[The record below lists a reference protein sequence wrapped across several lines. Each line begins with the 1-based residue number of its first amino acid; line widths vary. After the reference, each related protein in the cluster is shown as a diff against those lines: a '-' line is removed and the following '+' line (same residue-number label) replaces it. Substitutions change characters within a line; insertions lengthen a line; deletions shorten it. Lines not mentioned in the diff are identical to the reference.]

1 MLDTAYV
8 YKMVIVGN
16 AGVGKT
22 STVHRWSTNSFREQY
37 QVTVGVQHF
46 TKDVEFETKDS
57 IVNAKLILWDMGG
70 QDTFKMI
77 RPIFYKSA
85 KAVVLVF
92 DMNNRASFDTL
103 TDWVNEADSSIGKRV
118 PYVLC
123 GNKCDLPHEVCEE
136 EARDFASE
144 IDAPFIMTSAKDGTN
159 IADIFKTTA
168 EQVYRDAESEIVQPT
183 YVQASAPRF
192 FG

>member
-1 MLDTAYV
+1 MLDTAFV

-22 STVHRWSTNSFREQY
+22 STVHKWSTGAFKEQY

-46 TKDVEFETKDS
+46 TKSVEMDIETGKAT
-57 IVNAKLILWDMGG
+57 AKLILWDMGG

-92 DMNNRASFDTL
+92 DMSNRQSFEALKTWID
-103 TDWVNEADSSIGKRV
+103 EADSSIGKRV
-118 PYVLC
+118 PMVVC
-123 GNKCDLPHEVCEE
+123 GNKCDLPHAVSEE
-136 EARDFASE
+136 EARAFAS
-144 IDAPFIMTSAKDGTN
+144 DLGAPFIMTSAKDGTN
-159 IADIFKTTA
+159 ISDIFKVTA
-168 EQVYRDAESEIVQPT
+168 EQVYNESSNELITPSVT
-183 YVQASAPRF
+183 TSAAPRF
-192 FG
+192 YS